1 MKPETIRLLAD
12 DGSPLELTLEKTEKE
27 TLLTRGGVTV
37 SEERCADPLDDLRQ
51 ALAHYPREVRI
62 NGDKLDTTP
71 WPGLGRVSMADPD
84 DPQKSR
90 KVDLGEKET
99 GDSMDAHVGGV
110 ATRMNLGWRLRK
122 KTTDFYFTP
131 TEGTGKE
138 HRHHTP
144 LSIVKVQAILEIDAG
159 EMDEMKMTMIGPEA
173 PENSLL
179 EERIVGRAMAMI
191 QRTMERPEMPPRY
204 AGKVYGRPTKG
215 NHAEEHYDE
224 PYAIG
229 VTGKP
234 IVVVQDEDGGDMDNA
249 VFVTIVENLYRDDSE
264 LAPVMEWGGGMSGT
278 LIPGA
283 DDDMAKTR
291 EVTFD
296 IKDHTGHPAWAES
309 ITMRIELD
317 DGTVSL
323 HDCSFHLE
331 GTAEWEASAR
341 IVPDRM
347 GKEDIAALL
356 TQAYWIDRELN
367 DWDEMKQAREHLEE
381 QMGILAEHLMGNTD
395 KAVRDEMQLALDRIH
410 PTIPFPEEKI
420 TLTSWDGRLQLT
432 LNP

>member
-1 MKPETIRLLAD
+1 MKLETIRLLAD
-12 DGSPLELTLEKTEKE
+12 DGSPLEVTLEKTEKE

-37 SEERCADPLDDLRQ
+37 SEHPSDDPLQDLST
-51 ALAHYPREVRI
+51 ALTHYPGEVWI
-62 NGDKLDTTP
+62 NGEKLDTTP
-71 WPGLGRVSMADPD
+71 WPGLGKVSMTDPD
-84 DPQKSR
+84 DSQKSR
-90 KVDLGEKET
+90 KVELGEKT
-99 GDSMDAHVGGV
+99 PGDFINAYVGGI
-110 ATRMNLGWRLRK
+110 TIRMNLGWLLRK
-122 KTTDFYFTP
+122 KTTNCYFTP
-131 TEGTGKE
+131 SEGKE
-138 HRHHTP
+138 LHHHTP
-144 LSIVKVQAILEIDAG
+144 LSSVEVQAILEIDAR
-159 EMDEMKMTMIGPEA
+159 EVNKMKQTIIGPEV

-179 EERIVGRAMAMI
+179 EERIVERAEAMI

-204 AGKVYGRPTKG
+204 DGKVYGRPTKG
-215 NHAEEHYDE
+215 EWGSEHYDE

-229 VTGKP
+229 VEGRP
-234 IVVVQDEDGGDMDNA
+234 IVITQEEDGGYMDNA

-264 LAPVMEWGGGMSGT
+264 LAPVMEWGGGVSGT
-278 LIPGA
+278 MIPGA
-283 DDDMAKTR
+283 DDDMARTR

-309 ITMRIELD
+309 ITMRIEME
-317 DGTVSL
+317 DGTVNL

-341 IVPDRM
+341 IVPGRM

-356 TQAYWIDRELN
+356 TQAYWTDRELN
-367 DWDEMKQAREHLEE
+367 DWDEMKQAREDLEE

-420 TLTSWDGRLQLT
+420 TLTSRDGRLQLT